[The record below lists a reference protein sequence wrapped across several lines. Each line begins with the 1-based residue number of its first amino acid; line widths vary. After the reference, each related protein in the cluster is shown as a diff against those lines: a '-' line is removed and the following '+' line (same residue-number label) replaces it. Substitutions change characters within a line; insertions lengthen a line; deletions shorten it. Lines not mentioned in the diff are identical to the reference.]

1 MCRAPKMP
9 KVEAAS
15 PPPQMSTP
23 VTEDEAVLRESQ
35 RERRRAASR
44 YGRQATIMAGQMQG
58 GGQPPTGQTKTLLG
72 S

>member
-1 MCRAPKMP
+1 MCSASKPKAQP
-9 KVEAAS
+9 TP
-15 PPPQMSTP
+15 PPPQVQTP

-44 YGRQATIMAGQMQG
+44 YGRQATIMAGAAQA
-58 GGQPPTGQTKTLLG
+58 PTGQTKTLLG

>member
-1 MCRAPKMP
+1 MCRPRMP
-9 KVEAAS
+9 KVEPAP
-15 PPPQMSTP
+15 PPPQMTTP

-58 GGQPPTGQTKTLLG
+58 GGMPPTGQTKTLLG